1 MATFGH
7 TWWGEQWLSAFN
19 GIDDTN
25 RLPRGRRYAANG
37 SVLRIEIQG
46 TRVDARVRGSQ
57 RTPYRV
63 AISLDAFNAAQRQQ
77 LLVAISD
84 DPAIL
89 SRLLNRQLP
98 QPVLDIAR
106 ALDIQLFPRR
116 WHDIRANC
124 SCPDWA
130 MPCKHIAA
138 VIYLIANEID
148 KNPFRVFELHGLD
161 LAAELEAR
169 VGMRLE
175 TMEALPIPLASWTQ
189 TPVVEGWS
197 PAEISQFDAID
208 LTAIPPLQDKVLT
221 ILSGKPLFYPKD
233 FRATLASQYKRT
245 AREASR
251 FDAEA
256 QEPWM
261 AADQLPNLT
270 FVIDENGHFLHALS
284 NSDETKRP
292 TAAAP
297 DTIDTPLDTWL
308 QRLNAVPPGL
318 EPYLAHPLLLWR
330 LLLRVALKLI
340 EQRAYVPAVLN
351 NSADETL
358 IHWRPA
364 TSSAPVLA
372 LISALQSLC
381 PPNLIQLQHKPK
393 GRRTTVQLYGDAQTQ
408 IQAAL
413 QLILSHFIARGYSPA
428 SATVACEPIEQ
439 LFFGGKA
446 QRFERFE
453 SAETPRVIRHWLN
466 RLSLSE
472 RSHRLFLQVEERLD
486 DRLSVDIRIEQRS
499 NGTQPTATAADG
511 PLQTLDSLLA
521 APELSQTRVEVLAD
535 LAVLADYLPQ
545 IEQLYRQQDR
555 LAELDFSLAEFTPI
569 FRQTLP
575 ALRMLG
581 IQVILPKALRD
592 LAQPRL
598 SLALSGE
605 GTEAAVNYL
614 NLDQLLQFDWQIAI
628 GDQRLG
634 LSEFRQ
640 LVQASSGIVRLL
652 DQYVLV
658 DDTELQRLMTRLDAL
673 PESLSRFELLKAGL
687 AEELDDT
694 RVDLV
699 GGAQSLFDQLQ
710 QRQPAPLPAG
720 LNASLRPYQL
730 RGYEWLVQNARIGF
744 GSLLADDMGLGK
756 TLQVIAALLHL
767 KETGQLDTQK
777 ALVVAPTSLLT
788 NWSREITRFAP
799 DLRVQIYHGGARS
812 LALAEHD
819 IILTSYGLVRTDA
832 KVLGK
837 PDWRALVIDEA
848 QNIKNP
854 GSAQTKAIKKIRA
867 DIRIGMSG
875 TPVENRLLEYW
886 SLFDFSNRGYLG
898 NQKHFQAEF
907 ANPIERDRDQGR
919 LARFRKIT
927 APFILRRLKSDKQII
942 SDLPDKIESNRYC
955 ALSTHQAALYQS
967 TVDAIMQDLQAS
979 EGIERRGIIFKLL
992 NALKQIC
999 NSPAQ
1004 FLSQDQAL
1012 VEDSGKLAAFM
1023 EIMTEL
1029 DGCGEKA
1036 LIFTQYTRMGDLLAD
1051 SLRRQFGW
1059 EIPFLHGGLS
1069 RKQRD
1074 EMVESF
1080 QNERG
1085 VRAMILSL
1093 KAGGTGLNLTAAS
1106 QVIHYDLWW
1115 NPAVEAQATD
1125 RAYRIGQQRK
1135 VLVHRLITE
1144 NTFEEKIDAMI
1155 QSKKEL
1161 ADLSVASGEQWITE
1175 LSNQQLR
1182 ELISL

>member
-1 MATFGH
+1 MATFGQ

-19 GIDDTN
+19 GIDDSN

-37 SVLRIEIQG
+37 SVLQIDIQSA
-46 TRVDARVRGSQ
+46 RADARVRGSR

-63 AISLDAFNAAQRQQ
+63 TIGLNAFSGAQRKQ
-77 LLVAISD
+77 LLEAVSAN
-84 DPAIL
+84 PAIL
-89 SRLLNRQLP
+89 SHLLNRQLP
-98 QPVLDIAR
+98 RQMLDLTR
-106 ALDIQLFPRR
+106 AHNIRLFPRS
-116 WHDIRANC
+116 WSDMQASC

-148 KNPFRVFELHGLD
+148 KNPFLVFKLHGLD
-161 LAAELEAR
+161 LAQELEAQAG
-169 VGMRLE
+169 VRLA
-175 TMEALPIPLASWTQ
+175 TLDALPTVLTAWAA
-189 TPVVEGWS
+189 TPVIDGWQ
-197 PAEISQFDAID
+197 PAGLGAFDAID
-208 LTAIPPLQDKVLT
+208 LTRIPPLQDSVLA
-221 ILSGKPLFYPKD
+221 LLPDKPLFYPKD

-245 AREASR
+245 AREAAR
-251 FDAEA
+251 FYAEPA
-256 QEPWM
+256 EPWT
-261 AADQLPNLT
+261 AADQLPDLT
-270 FVIDENGHFLHALS
+270 FMIDENGHFLHALGS
-284 NSDETKRP
+284 GETNRRTP
-292 TAAAP
+292 ATEDAP
-297 DTIDTPLDTWL
+297 LGTWL
-308 QRLNAVPPGL
+308 QRLNAVPAGV
-318 EPYLAHPLLLWR
+318 EPYLSHQLLLWR

-340 EQRAYVPAVLN
+340 EQRAYVPAVLS

-364 TSSAPVLA
+364 TNSAPVRA
-372 LISALQSLC
+372 LMSALHALC
-381 PPNLIQLQHKPK
+381 PPNLVMLQHRPK
-393 GRRTTVQLYGDAQTQ
+393 RRRTAVHLYGDAQTQ

-413 QLILSHFIARGYSPA
+413 QLLLGHFIAQGYRPA
-428 SATVACEPIEQ
+428 SAPAACEPIEQ
-439 LFFGGKA
+439 LFFGARA

-466 RLSLSE
+466 RLFLSE
-472 RSHRLFLQVEERLD
+472 QSHRLYLQVEERPR

-499 NGTQPTATAADG
+499 QI
-511 PLQTLDSLLA
+511 QSLDALLA
-521 APELSQTRVEVLAD
+521 APGLSETQVRVLAD

-545 IEQLYRQQDR
+545 IEQLYTHKDR
-555 LAELDFSLAEFTPI
+555 VAELTFSLTEFTPI

-575 ALRMLG
+575 ALRLLG
-581 IQVILPKALRD
+581 IQVMLPKALRD

-598 SLALSGE
+598 SLSLSGN
-605 GTEAAVNYL
+605 GTEAAVSYL

-628 GDQRLG
+628 GDQRL
-634 LSEFRQ
+634 SITEFQQ
-640 LVQASSGIVRLL
+640 LLHASSGIVRLL
-652 DQYVLV
+652 DQYVMV
-658 DDTELQRLMTRLDAL
+658 DDAQLQRLITRLDTL

-687 AEELDDT
+687 AEELDET
-694 RVDLV
+694 RVDL
-699 GGAQSLFDQLQ
+699 GTDARSLFEQLL
-710 QRQPAPLPAG
+710 RSEPAPLPAG
-720 LNASLRPYQL
+720 LHATLRPYQQ
-730 RGYEWLVQNARIGF
+730 RGYEWLVQNSRTGF

-767 KETGQLDTQK
+767 KETGQLDTRK

-788 NWSREITRFAP
+788 NWSHEIARFAP

-812 LALAEHD
+812 LAPDEHD
-819 IILTSYGLVRTDA
+819 IVLTSYGLVRTDS
-832 KVLGK
+832 KLLGK
-837 PDWRALVIDEA
+837 HHWRALVIDEA

-854 GSAQTKAIKKIRA
+854 GSAQTKAIKRLQA

-898 NQKHFQAEF
+898 SQKHFQAEF
-907 ANPIERDRDQGR
+907 ANPIERDRDQNR
-919 LARFRKIT
+919 LERFRKIT
-927 APFILRRLKSDKQII
+927 GPFILRRLKSDRQII
-942 SDLPDKIESNRYC
+942 SDLPDKIASNRYC
-955 ALSTHQAALYQS
+955 ALGTRQAALYQS
-967 TVDAIMQDLQAS
+967 TVDTIMQDLHAS

-1004 FLSQDQAL
+1004 FLKQDQAL

-1023 EIMTEL
+1023 EIMAEL
-1029 DGCGEKA
+1029 DGSGEKA
-1036 LIFTQYTRMGDLLAD
+1036 LIFTQYTQMGDLLAD

-1059 EIPFLHGGLS
+1059 EVPFLHGGLS

-1074 EMVESF
+1074 AMVETY

-1085 VRAMILSL
+1085 IRAMILSL

-1125 RAYRIGQQRK
+1125 RAYRIGQQRT

-1155 QSKKEL
+1155 QAKKEL

-1175 LSNQQLR
+1175 LSDQQLR
-1182 ELISL
+1182 DLIALDAPRS

>member
-46 TRVDARVRGSQ
+46 NRIDARIRGSR
-57 RTPYRV
+57 RTPYKV
-63 AISLDAFNAAQRQQ
+63 AISLAAFSAEQCQQ
-77 LLVAISD
+77 LLAAVSD

-89 SRLLNRQLP
+89 SRLLSRQLP
-98 QPVLDIAR
+98 HPVLDIAR
-106 ALDIQLFPRR
+106 SLDIQLFPRR
-116 WHDIRANC
+116 WHDMRANC

-148 KNPFRVFELHGLD
+148 KNPFLVFTLHGLD
-161 LAAELEAR
+161 LAKALEAQA
-169 VGMRLE
+169 GGRLE
-175 TMEALPIPLASWTQ
+175 TLEALPSVLQSWADAPAIQ
-189 TPVVEGWS
+189 GWQPS
-197 PAEISQFDAID
+197 GYEAFDAID
-208 LTAIPPLQDKVLT
+208 LTAIPPLQDKILT
-221 ILSGKPLFYPKD
+221 LLPAKPLFYPKD

-245 AREASR
+245 ARAAAR
-251 FDAEA
+251 FDAEPT
-256 QEPWM
+256 QPWM
-261 AADQLPNLT
+261 GADQVPDLT
-270 FVIDENGHFLHALS
+270 FVIDENGHLLHTLVS
-284 NSDETKRP
+284 NESYSSPEAT
-292 TAAAP
+292 
-297 DTIDTPLDTWL
+297 LDTWL
-308 QRLNAVPPGL
+308 QRLRDVPPGL
-318 EPYLAHPLLLWR
+318 EPYLSEPLLLWR
-330 LLLRVALKLI
+330 LLLRVALKLTA
-340 EQRAYVPAVLN
+340 QCAYVPAVLN
-351 NSADETL
+351 NSTGETL
-358 IHWRPA
+358 IHWRAA
-364 TSSAPVLA
+364 THSEPVQA
-372 LISALQSLC
+372 LMSALHALC
-381 PPNLIQLQHKPK
+381 PPDLVLLQDRPK
-393 GRRTTVQLYGDAQTQ
+393 QRRKALLLHADAPTQ

-413 QLILSHFIARGYSPA
+413 QLLLGHFIARGYGAAAP
-428 SATVACEPIEQ
+428 SAACAPIEQ
-439 LFFGGKA
+439 LFFA
-446 QRFERFE
+446 AQPQRFERFE
-453 SAETPRVIRHWLN
+453 NAETPGVIRHWLS
-466 RLSLSE
+466 RLSLGA
-472 RSHRLFLQVEERLD
+472 RPHRLYLQVEERPL
-486 DRLSVDIRIEQRS
+486 DRLSVDIRIEQ
-499 NGTQPTATAADG
+499 GKQ
-511 PLQTLDSLLA
+511 LQRLDALLA
-521 APELSQTRVEVLAD
+521 APGLSRIQQMQVLAD

-545 IEQLYRQQDR
+545 VEQLYRSADR
-555 LAELDFSLAEFTPI
+555 IAELDFSLEAFTPV

-598 SLALSGE
+598 SLSVSDSGS
-605 GTEAAVNYL
+605 EAAVSYL

-628 GDQRLG
+628 GDQRVSI
-634 LSEFRQ
+634 SEFRQ
-640 LVQASSGIVRLL
+640 LLHSSSGIVRLL
-652 DQYVLV
+652 DQYVMV
-658 DDTELQRLMTRLDAL
+658 DDSQLQQLMSRLDAL

-687 AEELDDT
+687 AGELDET
-694 RVDLV
+694 QVDLG
-699 GGAQSLFDQLQ
+699 GGAKALFDQLL
-710 QRQPAPLPAG
+710 RQEPAPLPAG
-720 LNASLRPYQL
+720 LNATLRPYQL
-730 RGYEWLVQNARIGF
+730 RGYEWLVQNGRSGF
-744 GSLLADDMGLGK
+744 GALLADDMGLGK

-767 KETGQLDTQK
+767 KESGQLEHGK

-788 NWSREITRFAP
+788 NWSHEIARFAP
-799 DLRVQIYHGGARS
+799 GLRVQTYHGASRN

-819 IILTSYGLVRTDA
+819 VILTSYGLVRTDS
-832 KVLGK
+832 KQLGK
-837 PDWRALVIDEA
+837 PNWRALVIDEA

-854 GSAQTKAIKKIRA
+854 GSAQTKAIKKLRA

-875 TPVENRLLEYW
+875 TPVENRLMEYW
-886 SLFDFSNRGYLG
+886 SLFDFTNRGYLG
-898 NQKHFQAEF
+898 SQKQFRTEF
-907 ANPIERDRDQGR
+907 ANPIEQDRDQDR
-919 LARFRKIT
+919 LERFRKIT
-927 APFILRRLKSDKQII
+927 GPFILRRLKSDRQII

-955 ALSTHQAALYQS
+955 TLSTEQAALYQS
-967 TVDAIMQDLQAS
+967 TVDTVMADLQAS
-979 EGIERRGIIFKLL
+979 DGIERRGIVFKLL

-1004 FLSQDQAL
+1004 FLNQGQAL

-1036 LIFTQYTRMGDLLAD
+1036 LIFTQYTGMGDLLVD

-1059 EIPFLHGGLS
+1059 EVPFLHGGLS

-1074 EMVESF
+1074 EMVDRF

-1125 RAYRIGQQRK
+1125 RAYRIGQQRA

-1175 LSNQQLR
+1175 LSDTQLR
-1182 ELISL
+1182 DLIALGTPAPGD